1 MDFEVPALPYAKNA
15 LAPAIS
21 EETLNFHYDKHHK
34 GYMTKLKAA
43 IEGKPE
49 ASKSLE
55 EIVKTSSGGN
65 FNNAAQ
71 VWNHTFFW
79 HSMKPGGGGQPT
91 GDVKDLLVRDFGGV
105 DKFAEEFS
113 TKGMAQF
120 GSGWAWLVLDDGKA
134 KIVTTPNAETP
145 LTTAAKP
152 LLTCDVWEHAYY
164 IDYRNDRAA
173 FLKIFLEKLAN
184 WDFAAANL
192 KG

>member
-1 MDFEVPALPYAKNA
+1 MDFEVPPLPYAKNA

-21 EETLNFHYDKHHK
+21 EETLNYHYDKHHK

-43 IEGKPE
+43 LDGKPE
-49 ASKSLE
+49 AAKSLE

-79 HSMKPGGGGQPT
+79 NSMKPNGGAEPT
-91 GDVKDLLVRDFGGV
+91 GDVADLLKRDFGSV
-105 DKFAEEFS
+105 DKFREEFS
-113 TKGMAQF
+113 AKAMGQF
-120 GSGWAWLVLDDGKA
+120 GSGWAWLVLDGGKA
-134 KIVTTPNAETP
+134 KIVSTANAETP

-164 IDYRNDRAA
+164 IDYRNDRGS
-173 FLKIFLEKLAN
+173 FVKTFLEKLAN
-184 WDFAAANL
+184 WDFVAKNL